1 MIYGELP
8 TKRVVYAACDKKYF
22 HEHAPSLVYSLN
34 DIGKDIH
41 IHICEPDPNCHNLE
55 TILKKDIDVD
65 ITFTY
70 NDIGVTPIDVRAYYS
85 CLRFQ
90 MLPHLLP
97 TAKAMMIVD
106 VDCIFMND
114 FEWPTTAT
122 GYFPRKPSEDLIM
135 NWEKE
140 GTKVAAG
147 CVYLTADA
155 LNVAK
160 AVNERIKEGPMRWFI
175 DQIAL
180 AETFARVEDK
190 DITKFDGNFM
200 DWEFIDGTV
209 IWTGKGPR
217 KYENQ
222 KYLNAK
228 KKFNRLS
235 NAIPNI
241 WDKA

>member
-55 TILKKDIDVD
+55 AILKKDIDVD

-70 NDIGVTPIDVRAYYS
+70 NDIGVTPMD
-85 CLRFQ
+85 
-90 MLPHLLP
+90 
-97 TAKAMMIVD
+97 
-106 VDCIFMND
+106 
-114 FEWPTTAT
+114 
-122 GYFPRKPSEDLIM
+122 
-135 NWEKE
+135 WEKE

-155 LNVAK
+155 LSVAK